1 MSDVTKELIYEV
13 LKGIPDR
20 LSKIVDSQ
28 RDICEELNGVRLHIH
43 AMQGETNSI
52 FSRTSAIENRL
63 TKIERRLDIIG
74 EPAE

>member
-1 MSDVTKELIYEV
+1 MSDVTKELIYKV
-13 LKGIPDR
+13 LKGMPDR
-20 LSKIVDSQ
+20 LSKIEDSQ
-28 RDICEELNGVRLHIH
+28 RDICEELIGVRLHMH

-63 TKIERRLDIIG
+63 TKIERRLDIFG